1 MINIFIQEN
10 AVILAAYTRFVE
22 LGQEAAEKVIAGREP
37 KKEDKQAQDISRY
50 LKAYQSK
57 ASLDTKQLEAVL
69 YALLD
74 LSDAN
79 SFPTVNPLVGPPI
92 IYIILSSGGGGGGGG
107 GDSVFPSNV
116 TFVLA
121 PGKSFGKYIN
131 GQTALWAGLTAV
143 QAILDAAIEYL
154 APVFSAF
161 SVTGQA
167 TTVEVGTTLSGSKT
181 FTWTITLNS
190 GTVATIDI
198 YDNTAVATLLA
209 GTANDGSQAIVITTI
224 QLNANGSTQSWKGV
238 GHDTGSSPGDFNSAN
253 FVVTSRFFRFYGP
266 AAASVT
272 NSAQVRALASS
283 AFQTGAGA
291 FNLDTGTSL
300 VKFIVALPPGVTIV
314 SVIDLDALDADI
326 TSQYVAQSNI
336 NVLDAGGTNRS
347 YNIYEMNIGV
357 AYSTSHRHQI
367 TTT

>member
-1 MINIFIQEN
+1 MTNIFTQEN
-10 AVILAAYTRFVE
+10 AIILAAYTRFVE
-22 LGQEAAEKVIAGREP
+22 LGQEAAEKIINGREP
-37 KKEDKQAQDISRY
+37 IKEDNQAQNISTY
-50 LKAYQSK
+50 LTVYRSK
-57 ASLDTKQLEAVL
+57 DSLDTKQLEAVL

-79 SFPTVNPLVGPPI
+79 DFPTVNPLVGPPI
-92 IYIILSSGGGGGGGG
+92 IYVILTSGGGSGGGG
-107 GDSVFPSNV
+107 DESVFPGNV

-121 PGKSFGKYIN
+121 AGKSFGKYIN

-143 QAILDAAIEYL
+143 EAILDAAIEYL

-198 YDNTAVATLLA
+198 YDNTAAATLLA
-209 GTANDGSQAIVITTI
+209 GTANDGSQAQTITTI
-224 QLNANGSTQSWKGV
+224 QLNANGSTQSWKGI
-238 GHDTGSSPGDFNSAN
+238 GHDTGGSGDFNSAN
-253 FVVTSRFFRFYGP
+253 FVVTSRFFRFFGP

-272 NSAQVRALASS
+272 NSAQVRALSSS

-300 VKFIVALPPGVTIV
+300 TKFIVALPPGVTIV

-326 TSQYVAQSNI
+326 TSEYVAQAPI
-336 NVLDAGGTNRS
+336 NVLDAGGTNRA

-357 AYSTSHRHQI
+357 AYSSSHRHQI